1 MQSATKILVLS
12 GTREGVEVI
21 QRLQEKQVDV
31 IASVAVDA
39 RTHVTLTAPVHF
51 GGFATQT
58 DFADFLS
65 KNEITHVLD
74 ASHPN
79 DQQISVQTQQW
90 CRALDVK
97 FLNITRS
104 GWRAGEGD
112 NWHIVGCEADVAQV
126 IRHPARVFLATGRMR
141 LSEFSN
147 LYHCYLYCRQI
158 DVAPDAFP
166 YSNGEYVLGHPP
178 FSVEDEMALFKR
190 LKIDWLVLRNAG
202 GERSISKLIAA
213 RHLGTPVAMIDR
225 PAAVS
230 PSVETVDQA
239 LEWLNTC

>member
-39 RTHVTLTAPVHF
+39 RTQVAFTAPVHF

-79 DQQISVQTQQW
+79 DTKISVQTQKW
-90 CRALDVK
+90 CRAVEVK

-104 GWRAGEGD
+104 GWHAKAGD
-112 NWHIVGCEADVAQV
+112 RWHTVAREADVVHV
-126 IRHPARVFLATGRMR
+126 ITDPSRVFLATGRMR

-147 LYHCYLYCRQI
+147 LDHCYLYCRQI

-166 YSNGEYVLGHPP
+166 FSNGEYVLGHPP
-178 FSVEDEMALFKR
+178 FSVEDEMALFER

-202 GERSISKLIAA
+202 GERSMSKLIAA
-213 RHLGTPVAMIDR
+213 RHLGLPVAMIDR

-239 LEWLNTC
+239 LEWLKAC

>member
-12 GTREGVEVI
+12 GTREAAEVI

-31 IASVAVDA
+31 IASVAGGA
-39 RTHVTLTAPVHF
+39 RTRIMFTVPVHF

-58 DFADFLS
+58 DFADFLG

-79 DQQISVQTQQW
+79 DPQISVQTQQW
-90 CRALDVK
+90 CHALGVK

-104 GWRAGEGD
+104 GWRAGAGD
-112 NWHIVGCEADVAQV
+112 RWHTVAHEADVAKV
-126 IRHPARVFLATGRMR
+126 ITDPARVFLATGRMR

-147 LYHCYLYCRQI
+147 LDHCYLFCRQI
-158 DVAPDAFP
+158 DVAPHAFP
-166 YSNGEYVLGHPP
+166 FSNGEYVLGHPP
-178 FSVEDEMALFKR
+178 FSVEDEKALFEH
-190 LKIDWLVLRNAG
+190 LKIDWLVVRNAG
-202 GERSISKLIAA
+202 GESSMSKLIAA
-213 RHLGTPVAMIDR
+213 RHLGLPVAMIDR

-239 LEWLNTC
+239 LEWLKAC